1 MTEVRFKNQAGI
13 TLAGRLEL
21 PELGAPPFPA
31 VVFAHGFDSGKDSPR
46 GQAVADRLRAIGLAT
61 FLIDFTG
68 HGDSQGV
75 KSDATIERQVDDLRS
90 AIDYVVDADDIDPDA
105 VGVNGASS
113 GGLVALMEA
122 LADAR
127 VKALVLRGPRTDGI
141 IDYGPMFNLPILIIQ
156 GEFDPLLAGSTLFY
170 ESLQGDKRLEM
181 IAAADHLFSTPD
193 QMEQVI
199 EITSWWFKT
208 RLKTSRRAA

>member
-1 MTEVRFKNQAGI
+1 M
-13 TLAGRLEL
+13 EL
-21 PELGAPPFPA
+21 PEVGAPPFPA

-46 GQAVADRLRAIGLAT
+46 GRAVADHLRSMGLAT

-90 AIDYVVDADDIDPDA
+90 AIDYIVNADDIDPDA
-105 VGVNGASS
+105 IGVNGASS

-122 LADAR
+122 PADGR
-127 VKALVLRGPRTDGI
+127 IKALVLRGPRTDGMI
-141 IDYGPMFNLPILIIQ
+141 GYGPMYNIPILIIQ

-170 ESLQGDKRLEM
+170 ESLRGDKRLEI
-181 IAAADHLFSTPD
+181 IAGADHLFSAPD
-193 QMEQVI
+193 QMDQVI
-199 EITSWWFKT
+199 DVTSWWFKT
-208 RLKTSRRAA
+208 RLKRGRQCAA